1 MTRQRTGRGGSRN
14 RRGRSSEALSEPA
27 VRGIIAAA
35 EFAPVIGLP
44 LNRFTTIHWQ
54 KADVSD
60 GLAATGRFLK
70 LARDWLRLQG
80 GGFAFVWVRE
90 GGLAKGEHVHIL
102 LHLPPDLAPEFR
114 RRVRG
119 WLQCC
124 GARWRRGVMYS
135 RPVGRSLRHAMGG
148 HVYSEAYADHLAAG
162 VGYIVKGAT
171 AETGARLGLR
181 RLEPGGVIVGKR
193 SGVSQNLGAGAR
205 EKRAK
210 HVDAVAG
217 SWLATPK
224 LCTRRQ

>member
-1 MTRQRTGRGGSRN
+1 MTRQRTGRGGPRN

-35 EFAPVIGLP
+35 EFAPAIGLP

-90 GGLAKGEHVHIL
+90 GGPEKGEHVHIL
-102 LHLPPDLAPEFR
+102 LHLPPDLAPGFR

-119 WLQCC
+119 WLKAC
-124 GARWRRGVMYS
+124 GASWRRGVIYS
-135 RPVGRSLRHAMGG
+135 RPVGRSLRHAVGG
-148 HVYSEAYADHLAAG
+148 EVYAEPYAEHLAAA
-162 VGYIVKGAT
+162 VGYVVKGAT
-171 AETGARLGLR
+171 REASATLGLCR
-181 RLEPGGVIVGKR
+181 SEPGGLLTGKR
-193 SGVSQNLGAGAR
+193 SGVSQNLGAKAR
-205 EKRAK
+205 RGFAR
-210 HVDAVAG
+210 
-217 SWLATPK
+217 P
-224 LCTRRQ
+224 

>member
-1 MTRQRTGRGGSRN
+1 MTRLRTGRGGSRN

-27 VRGIIAAA
+27 VRRIIAAA

-90 GGLAKGEHVHIL
+90 GGPAKGEHVHIL
-102 LHLPPDLAPEFR
+102 LHVPPDLAAGFR

-119 WLQCC
+119 WLKAC
-124 GARWRRGVMYS
+124 GASWRRGVIYS

-148 HVYSEAYADHLAAG
+148 EVYAEPYSDHLAVA
-162 VGYIVKGAT
+162 VAYVVKGTSRDA
-171 AETGARLGLR
+171 AEALNLARLA
-181 RLEPGGVIVGKR
+181 EGGEVRGKR
-193 SGVSQNLGAGAR
+193 SGVSQNLGRAAR
-205 EKRAK
+205 DEFA
-210 HVDAVAG
+210 AVG
-217 SWLATPK
+217 
-224 LCTRRQ
+224 